1 MIIPH
6 DLDFDGKVLKV
17 VIEDIDTVEYETLK
31 FNNSWFLHTPR
42 CVMGDLSK
50 SNYSLKLSESL
61 RPFWEPVASLML
73 NGYVEKMMYSEN
85 EDEEDEAE
93 RIDEDSAG
101 ILNQKEKNILLKPSM
116 VKALE
121 IALRA
126 LDVISKER
134 MASSGGKG
142 LGIDMA
148 TPVESPRGP
157 TKLRDDSTLPDYD
170 MRPRP
175 AEDPEKPMRGGK
187 KGKEPL
193 SHAKLTT
200 NEGESVDFDIEND
213 QPTVRF
219 S

>member
-1 MIIPH
+1 
-6 DLDFDGKVLKV
+6 
-17 VIEDIDTVEYETLK
+17 
-31 FNNSWFLHTPR
+31 
-42 CVMGDLSK
+42 
-50 SNYSLKLSESL
+50 
-61 RPFWEPVASLML
+61 
-73 NGYVEKMMYSEN
+73 
-85 EDEEDEAE
+85 
-93 RIDEDSAG
+93 
-101 ILNQKEKNILLKPSM
+101 M

-134 MASSGGKG
+134 MTWTGPKG

-157 TKLRDDSTLPDYD
+157 TNLRDESTLPDYD

-175 AEDPEKPMRGGK
+175 GEDPEKTMSPAEKGK
-187 KGKEPL
+187 KRI
-193 SHAKLTT
+193 SHAKLST
-200 NEGESVDFDIEND
+200 NEGESVDFDIDDD

>member
-1 MIIPH
+1 
-6 DLDFDGKVLKV
+6 
-17 VIEDIDTVEYETLK
+17 
-31 FNNSWFLHTPR
+31 
-42 CVMGDLSK
+42 
-50 SNYSLKLSESL
+50 
-61 RPFWEPVASLML
+61 
-73 NGYVEKMMYSEN
+73 
-85 EDEEDEAE
+85 
-93 RIDEDSAG
+93 
-101 ILNQKEKNILLKPSM
+101 M

-126 LDVISKER
+126 LDVIAKEKMTWTGAR
-134 MASSGGKG
+134 G

-157 TKLRDDSTLPDYD
+157 TKLRDESTLPDYD

-175 AEDPEKPMRGGK
+175 GEDPEKPMPGGK
-187 KGKEPL
+187 KGKERVT
-193 SHAKLTT
+193 HAKMTT